1 MALQIKPQ
9 LEKLLNLAPDA
20 LAKEIQLTEHLME
33 LFTKYQIPADL
44 LSYEEGDVPVQHT
57 RGTACVECW
66 LMRQISE
73 KDPRRLAAV
82 KDHVQKMYVMI
93 NEEKDKQLAE
103 KYQEV

>member
-20 LAKEIQLTEHLME
+20 LAKEIQLAEHLME
-33 LFTKYQIPADL
+33 LFIKYQIPADL
-44 LSYEEGDVPVQHT
+44 LSYEQGDVPVQHT
-57 RGTACVECW
+57 RGAACTECW
-66 LMRQISE
+66 LQISE